1 MIPIPLQAK
10 VIFDLGC
17 IRKFPYLKNIAVL
30 KTSFGYKYYSAQRA
44 QRLLGW
50 SPKYTISDSLK
61 EVLNP
66 SSSLPLNKEAKNILI
81 RVLPLSDVL

>member
-17 IRKFPYLKNIAVL
+17 MRKFPSLKNIAVL

-44 QRLLGW
+44 QRLIGW
-50 SPKYTISDSLK
+50 SPRYNLDDSLK

-66 SSSLPLNKEAKNILI
+66 SGPLP
-81 RVLPLSDVL
+81 

>member
-17 IRKFPYLKNIAVL
+17 MRRFPSLKNIAVL

-50 SPKYTISDSLK
+50 SPKYTLSDSLK

-66 SSSLPLNKEAKNILI
+66 STPLP
-81 RVLPLSDVL
+81 